1 MREMKRADRYL
12 RRLKGGPPNVTLGIG
27 AACDNPV
34 YGSGGK
40 HLLYVY
46 RGILAHRRQSCNPQ
60 SVFSFSSPTLHS
72 VCENEERLSCPSSD
86 DLSILAHRRQSCNP
100 QSVFSFSSPTLHSVC
115 ENEERLSLYT
125 EVPMRIRP
133 LILLILLVSAAG
145 CGAGDSGSALS
156 LPPNMPPIVA
166 KSIEF
171 HGGNLYEGS
180 TITMTITSLSGS
192 FKIEATRQGG
202 QFDHAVIGTNR
213 QDIERRVRV
222 TNDAVQEWRAGEEV
236 DLDEEGTTRARAFG
250 TNRQDIERRVRVTN
264 DAVQEWRAGEEVD
277 LDEEGTTRARAFVD
291 ARVFFPLLPY
301 TLNGGDVNYEDL
313 GIDNWEG
320 RDLHKV
326 RVSFTP
332 GTSNDADD
340 GYMFWFDPE
349 TGQME
354 QFGYDFDGGLRFRK
368 GVEFQRV
375 GGVMFST
382 QGNYAIDGGRVPV
395 DMLSPGYV
403 AENMN
408 LLSTVVI
415 SDVMVEPL

>member
-1 MREMKRADRYL
+1 
-12 RRLKGGPPNVTLGIG
+12 
-27 AACDNPV
+27 
-34 YGSGGK
+34 
-40 HLLYVY
+40 
-46 RGILAHRRQSCNPQ
+46 
-60 SVFSFSSPTLHS
+60 
-72 VCENEERLSCPSSD
+72 
-86 DLSILAHRRQSCNP
+86 
-100 QSVFSFSSPTLHSVC
+100 
-115 ENEERLSLYT
+115 
-125 EVPMRIRP
+125 MRIRP
-133 LILLILLVSAAG
+133 LILLILLTSAAG
-145 CGAGDSGSALS
+145 CGAGDSGSSLS

-171 HGGNLYEGS
+171 HGGSLYEGS
-180 TITMTITSLSGS
+180 TMTMTITSLSGS
-192 FKIEATRQGG
+192 FQIEATRQGG
-202 QFDHAVIGTNR
+202 QFDHAVIGATR
-213 QDIERRVRV
+213 EGIERRVRV
-222 TNDAVQEWRAGEEV
+222 TNDAVQESRDGEEV
-236 DLDEEGTTRARAFG
+236 
-250 TNRQDIERRVRVTN
+250 N
-264 DAVQEWRAGEEVD
+264 

-313 GIDNWEG
+313 GIENWEG

-368 GVEFQRV
+368 GIEFQQV

-382 QGNYAIDGGRVPV
+382 QENYAIDGGRVPV
-395 DMLSPGYV
+395 DTLSPSYV
-403 AENMN
+403 AENMS

-415 SDVMVEPL
+415 SDVMVDPL

>member
-1 MREMKRADRYL
+1 M
-12 RRLKGGPPNVTLGIG
+12 
-27 AACDNPV
+27 
-34 YGSGGK
+34 
-40 HLLYVY
+40 
-46 RGILAHRRQSCNPQ
+46 Q
-60 SVFSFSSPTLHS
+60 
-72 VCENEERLSCPSSD
+72 
-86 DLSILAHRRQSCNP
+86 
-100 QSVFSFSSPTLHSVC
+100 
-115 ENEERLSLYT
+115 
-125 EVPMRIRP
+125 IRS
-133 LILLILLVSAAG
+133 LILLILLASATG
-145 CGAGDSGSALS
+145 CGAGDSGSSLS
-156 LPPNMPPIVA
+156 LPPTLPPIVA

-171 HGGNLYEGS
+171 HGGSLYEGA

-192 FKIEATRQGG
+192 FRIEATRQGG

-213 QDIERRVRV
+213 EDVERRVRV
-222 TNDAVQEWRAGEEV
+222 TNDAVQEWRDGEV
-236 DLDEEGTTRARAFG
+236 
-250 TNRQDIERRVRVTN
+250 
-264 DAVQEWRAGEEVD
+264 VD

-301 TLNGGDVNYEDL
+301 TLNGGDVNYQDL

-368 GVEFQRV
+368 GIEFQRV
-375 GGVMFST
+375 GGVLFST
-382 QGNYAIDGGRVPV
+382 QENYAIDGGRVPV
-395 DMLSPGYV
+395 DTLSPEYV

-415 SDVMVEPL
+415 SDVVVVPL